1 MTFRTM
7 KTPLLPISKESDIQ
21 LKETTMKE
29 IEEIRGQ
36 LTIWDI
42 LQKDAFAS
50 VHTVEFNQAV

>member
-1 MTFRTM
+1 M